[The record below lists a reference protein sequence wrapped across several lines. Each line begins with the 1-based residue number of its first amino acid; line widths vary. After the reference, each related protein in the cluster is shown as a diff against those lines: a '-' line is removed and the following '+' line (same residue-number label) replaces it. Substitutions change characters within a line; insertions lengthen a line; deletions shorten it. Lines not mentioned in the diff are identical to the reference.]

1 MTRIVRSLVILFCV
15 LLAHA
20 PARADDTVQGRWRAR
35 FGKRAGCFVAHE
47 IGSGQTW
54 RSNVRACGRRRPPF
68 STFKIPHSLIGL
80 DTGVLADAETVIPWD
95 RERHPAEDWWP
106 AEWQETHTLRSAMA
120 HSVVPY
126 YRALAGRIGAEAMKR
141 YLRGFD
147 YGNQAMGPRL
157 DNFWLGGDLAIS
169 ADEQVAFLTRFHQGR
184 LPVSARAVDIVK
196 DILVL
201 DRTPAYVLRGK
212 TGSGPIGRA
221 GYLGW
226 LVGTVESCGKV
237 YAFALWV
244 EGKTMEAARA
254 ERIELARGML
264 SDLGA
269 LPADASEC
277 PAAPALQS
285 APAR

>member
-1 MTRIVRSLVILFCV
+1 MTRIIGSIVILVCV

-35 FGKRAGCFVAHE
+35 FAGRAGCFVAHE

-54 RSNVRACGRRRPPF
+54 RSNVKACGRRRPPF

-80 DTGVLADAETVIPWD
+80 DTGVLADADTVIPWD

-106 AEWQETHTLRSAMA
+106 AEWQEQHTLRSAMA
-120 HSVVPY
+120 KSVVPY

-169 ADEQVAFLTRFHQGR
+169 ADEQVAFLTRLHQGR
-184 LPVSARAVDIVK
+184 LPVSARAVEIVK

-201 DRTPAYVLRGK
+201 EQTPGYVLRGK
-212 TGSGPIGRA
+212 TGSGPIGRNR
-221 GYLGW
+221 YLGW
-226 LVGTVESCGKV
+226 LVGQVESCGKV
-237 YAFALWV
+237 YAFAFWI
-244 EGKTMEAARA
+244 ESKTMDGARA
-254 ERIELARGML
+254 ERIELTKAML

-269 LPADASEC
+269 LPEDASQC
-277 PAAPALQS
+277 PAPPVVQ
-285 APAR
+285 P